1 MFRLD
6 DQKYNFWHVRIDVI
20 FLQKSWPVTE
30 NSISRQ
36 WCNPPHLDDRL
47 HFYPIFPNLFTTRNK
62 GKTRHHTVIF
72 LVFRGRK
79 QAALQTRKTTVLSLF
94 FSFCY
99 WSFSATCFYVF
110 IFDSHVLKTR
120 RAN

>member
-1 MFRLD
+1 MI
-6 DQKYNFWHVRIDVI
+6 KSTIFWHALKDLR
-20 FLQKSWPVTE
+20 FSNTKCHETQ
-30 NSISRQ
+30 NSILRRP
-36 WCNPPHLDDRL
+36 CNPPYLDDRL

-99 WSFSATCFYVF
+99 SSFSATLFEHALVS
-110 IFDSHVLKTR
+110 DSHVLKTR